1 MPAEAYPQEIRAP
14 VRPRPAI
21 RALASVLLLAS
32 PALAEAPR
40 AAMPERHRALLVA
53 HCVKC
58 HGGERAESGVR
69 LDDLPLAIDDVAA
82 ADRWQKVLAVLNA
95 GDMPPEDEPQPDPV
109 AKTDFLDDLSN
120 AMVTA
125 RRLLSDQHGAITMR
139 RLNRREYAA
148 TIRELLGVNL
158 NVLHLPAD
166 RTIGS
171 FDTVGAN
178 LFMSSNQLEQYLAL
192 GRVALREAFAVQRLT
207 TPFKSRFEVE
217 KSFDWMKK
225 RLEQHQ
231 KIAADFETWA
241 KAVADAAAKPEN
253 SAVVE
258 KILRG
263 RTGDHIPRAH
273 WKEIP
278 GAPDPND
285 FGLINAGRAEGGR
298 AWTAVIVPYLERYV
312 AQPALDSGAYLTAV
326 ADGQPWNST
335 LGAEIEQG
343 LAGYNGGDYVVRA
356 RVAATGHATGRRRF
370 VELAY
375 NPAGKSPLRSVHEI
389 TGTLDSPQVIE
400 TTLSL
405 PMSDQ
410 RYRGSAFIRERG
422 TADRR
427 FFDETVRDT
436 GTAPGFAIWV
446 DWIEVE
452 RKPVGGQQPPPGIAA
467 LAGIPLDPKAP
478 PPPASD
484 VQAAI
489 ERFATEAFRGREVPS
504 AYVNRLMG
512 LHAARLAAGDTH
524 VAALE
529 ATLAVVLASPPF
541 LYLAE
546 PAAERGRR
554 PLNDLELASRL
565 SYFLWGAPPDATLRE
580 LAAGGELRK
589 PEVLAAQVGR
599 LLDDPR
605 SSGFV
610 EPFVHQ
616 WLGLDRLDFFEFN
629 RRLFPR
635 FDEAAELVA
644 RREMPETFA
653 YLIRENAPV
662 TDLLGADYVVVN
674 AALADYYGIDGV
686 TGDAFRR
693 VPVPAGMPRGG
704 LMTMAGIL
712 AMGGNAEY
720 TSPVER
726 GVWVL
731 KKLVNDP
738 PAPAPANIPAIGRLA
753 DKVLTTRER
762 LAAHQEQPQCAS
774 CHRRIDPIGLGLE
787 NFDAVGQ
794 WRTTDAYQ
802 VMLNGRPVPGKRREW
817 DIDPSGKIHGGPEF
831 ADVFALR
838 EYVASRSEPFR
849 RGLAA
854 ALVEYAL
861 GRPCGFSDEPLIDAI
876 VARAAR
882 SHDGVRE
889 FILAL
894 VESEQFRTK

>member
-1 MPAEAYPQEIRAP
+1 MRIPRILLVTCILTILGPAASRA
-14 VRPRPAI
+14 V
-21 RALASVLLLAS
+21 
-32 PALAEAPR
+32 AEAPR
-40 AAMPERHRALLVA
+40 AAMAERHRPLLTN

-58 HGGERAESGVR
+58 HGAGAESGVR

-82 ADRWQKVLAVLNA
+82 ADRWQRVLAVLNA
-95 GDMPPEDEPQPDPV
+95 GEMPPEDEPQPDPV

-139 RLNRREYAA
+139 RLNRREYR
-148 TIRELLGVNL
+148 TTMRELLGVNL
-158 NVLHLPAD
+158 NVLDLPAD
-166 RTIGS
+166 VAAGS

-178 LFMSSNQLEQYLAL
+178 LFMSSNQFEQYLAL
-192 GRVALREAFAVQRLT
+192 GRSALREAFAVQRLT
-207 TPFKSRFEVE
+207 APFKSRFEVE

-225 RLEQHQ
+225 RLEQQQ

-258 KILRG
+258 KILGG
-263 RTGDHIPRAH
+263 RTGDHVVRSN
-273 WKEIP
+273 WKQIS
-278 GAPDPND
+278 GAPDPKD
-285 FGLINAGRAEGGR
+285 FGLASSRHAENFKK
-298 AWTAVIVPYLERYV
+298 TAAVLVPYLEQYFS
-312 AQPALDSGAYLTAV
+312 QPALDSGAYLSAV
-326 ADGQPWNST
+326 ADGQNWNSL
-335 LGAEIEQG
+335 LGVEIGQG
-343 LAGYNGGDYVVRA
+343 LPGFNGGDYVVRA
-356 RVAATGHATGRRRF
+356 RVAATGQATGRRRF

-375 NPAGKSPLRSVHEI
+375 NPTGKSPLRSVHEV
-389 TGTLDSPQVIE
+389 TGTLESPQVIE

-405 PMSDQ
+405 LLSDQ
-410 RYRGSAFIRERG
+410 KPYRGFAFIRERG
-422 TADRR
+422 TADRL
-427 FFDETVRDT
+427 FFDETVRAT
-436 GTAPGFAIWV
+436 GSAPGFAIWV
-446 DWIEVE
+446 DWIEIE

-467 LAGIPLDPKAP
+467 LAGIPLNPKAP

-489 ERFATEAFRGREVPS
+489 ERFAREAFRGREVPA
-504 AYVNRLMG
+504 AYVNRLTG
-512 LHAARLAAGDTH
+512 LYAARLAAGDTH

-541 LYLAE
+541 IYLAE
-546 PAAERGRR
+546 PATEQGHR
-554 PLNDLELASRL
+554 PLTDLELASRL
-565 SYFLWGAPPDATLRE
+565 SYLLWGAPPDATLRE

-629 RRLFPR
+629 RRLFPQ
-635 FDEAAELVA
+635 FDESAELVA

-653 YLIRENAPV
+653 YLIRENAPA

-674 AALADYYGIDGV
+674 AGLAYYYGIEGV

-802 VMLNGRPVPGKRREW
+802 VMLNGRPIHGKRREW
-817 DIDPSGKIHGGPEF
+817 DIDPSGKIYGGPEF

-861 GRPCGFSDEPLIDAI
+861 GRPCGFSDEPLIDEI
-876 VARAAR
+876 VGRAAR
-882 SHDGVRE
+882 SHDGIRE

-894 VESEQFRTK
+894 VESKQFRTK